1 MIKLNCPIEDVFNRH
16 VYSMPVEDSFNIALK
31 FYQNENQMFEANFQ
45 MLKIIKIYQQML
57 KGQKLDNQV
66 SFEEQ
71 DTK

>member
-45 MLKIIKIYQQML
+45 MLKIMKIYSQM
-57 KGQKLDNQV
+57 
-66 SFEEQ
+66 
-71 DTK
+71 